1 MNIRRWIRNFFGF
14 TRNQTNG
21 FIFLLPL
28 VAIFIFSEPIKRWY
42 NSTQPRDFSS
52 ERATL
57 DSLASLWQKEE
68 INTIPEEETKSI
80 TLFAFDPNTVTE
92 EGLNALGF
100 SKGLTSRLINYRK
113 KGGNF
118 KTKGDLLKLYGM
130 DSLFYATIEHF
141 VVIPE
146 SKEIPEKTVPIKTES
161 TRKEPIKFDLN
172 LADTSV
178 LKTIYGI
185 GTKLS
190 SRIYAYREA
199 LGGFTSPSQVYEVYG
214 LDSVVVDRLIRTSFI
229 REDFFPRQLNLN
241 LINEQDLSAHPYISK
256 RMARAIVTYRYQH
269 GKFGSVEDL
278 RKILQLD
285 DNQIN
290 KIKPYLTV
298 DN

>member
-42 NSTQPRDFSS
+42 LSNKSRDFSS

-80 TLFAFDPNTVTE
+80 TLFAFDPNTATDE
-92 EGLNALGF
+92 ELNALGF

-113 KGGNF
+113 KGGKF
-118 KTKGDLLKLYGM
+118 KAKSDLLKLYGM
-130 DSLFYATIEHF
+130 DSAFYLTIEPYMVF
-141 VVIPE
+141 PE
-146 SKEIPEKTVPIKTES
+146 RKEISEKTVPIKTEIK
-161 TRKEPIKFDLN
+161 RLEPVKFDLN

-185 GTKLS
+185 GAKLS
-190 SRIYAYREA
+190 LRIYAYREA
-199 LGGFTSPSQVYEVYG
+199 LGGFISPNQVYEVYG
-214 LDSVVVDRLIRTSFI
+214 LDSIVIDRLINASFI
-229 REDFFPRQLNLN
+229 HNDFFPRQLNLN
-241 LINEQDLSAHPYISK
+241 SINEQDLSAHPYISK
-256 RMARAIVTYRYQH
+256 RMARAIVTYRFQH

-285 DNQIN
+285 DNQLN

>member
-1 MNIRRWIRNFFGF
+1 MNIRRWIGNFFGF

-21 FIFLLPL
+21 FILLLPL
-28 VAIFIFSEPIKRWY
+28 VAIFIFSEPIRRWY
-42 NSTQPRDFSS
+42 LSRQPRDFSK

-57 DSLASLWQKEE
+57 DSLSSLWQKEE
-68 INTIPEEETKSI
+68 INTVPDDEAKSI
-80 TLFAFDPNTVTE
+80 TLFAFDPNLASE
-92 EGLNALGF
+92 DELKALGF
-100 SKGLTSRLINYRK
+100 STGLSSRLINYRK

-118 KTKGDLLKLYGM
+118 KAKSDLLKLYGM
-130 DSLFYATIEHF
+130 DSAFYLSIEPF

-146 SKEIPEKTVPIKTES
+146 RKEIPEKAVPIKTES
-161 TRKEPIKFDLN
+161 IRKEPVKFDLN

-190 SRIYAYREA
+190 SRIYAYRES
-199 LGGFTSPSQVYEVYG
+199 LGGFTSPNQVYEVYG
-214 LDSVVVDRLIRTSFI
+214 LDSVVIDRLISTSFI

-241 LINEQDLSAHPYISK
+241 SINEQDLSAHPYISK
-256 RMARAIVTYRYQH
+256 RMARAIVTYRFQH

-285 DNQIN
+285 DNQLN